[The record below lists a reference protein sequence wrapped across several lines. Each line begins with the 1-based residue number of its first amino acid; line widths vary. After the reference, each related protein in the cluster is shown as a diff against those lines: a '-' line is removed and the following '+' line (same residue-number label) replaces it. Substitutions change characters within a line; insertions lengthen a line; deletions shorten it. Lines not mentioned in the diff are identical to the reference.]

1 MSRTFALAL
10 LPIALAAVVRSA
22 TAEDGDR
29 PDTLVRAYPEEL
41 AGHDETGLVWRD
53 GTRMPLS
60 DGEPAKSLDAMLRH
74 GSILDQLRIAYPAGA
89 ITIPPG
95 PGDDP
100 GRIRNV
106 ALFDK
111 MYGDCRKGEVTP
123 RLVPVVWLPR
133 SWGHTIRATSVNHVA
148 ERLSAISEELE
159 ALPDALKR
167 YAYPPGGTYNCRA
180 VADTG
185 QPSMHGWGAAIDLNP
200 AHAEYWEWR
209 RSGFTDGPTHRIPSE
224 IVDIFERHGFIWGG
238 KWFHYDTMHFEYRP
252 ELLTQPAVPEQWAI
266 APGERS
272 PSAAGRRDRVP
283 HGAP

>member
-29 PDTLVRAYPEEL
+29 LDTLVRAYPEEL
-41 AGHDETGLVWRD
+41 AGHDETGLIWRD

-133 SWGHTIRATSVNHVA
+133 ELGPHNSSDLGEPRRRTPQRDLRGTRGPTRRA
-148 ERLSAISEELE
+148 E
-159 ALPDALKR
+159 AL
-167 YAYPPGGTYNCRA
+167 
-180 VADTG
+180 
-185 QPSMHGWGAAIDLNP
+185 
-200 AHAEYWEWR
+200 
-209 RSGFTDGPTHRIPSE
+209 RIPARGH
-224 IVDIFERHGFIWGG
+224 V
-238 KWFHYDTMHFEYRP
+238 
-252 ELLTQPAVPEQWAI
+252 
-266 APGERS
+266 
-272 PSAAGRRDRVP
+272 
-283 HGAP
+283 